1 MKTIEGAAQEGRTR
15 SVLVTGA
22 AGGLGRAIVAE
33 LRDQD
38 WAVIA
43 TDRDGADLDGLRAE
57 YRHVTG
63 VDVRTLDVTD
73 HSSVMGVADR
83 LDSLTALVNVAG
95 VLQDPVPLRG
105 LEEEAQRRIWEVNY
119 FGAVRCTRLL
129 TPLMNQ
135 GTGCVVNITSIN
147 QLSPLPLYAY
157 APSKAALGCFTRLA
171 AGELAIR
178 GIRVNAVAP
187 GFTLTP
193 ALAARIRLGERDP
206 ESIERH
212 TASGRLV
219 QPREVAT
226 AVAFLLGDA
235 AGGITGATLPVDAG
249 WLATAHWMDFGDR
262 LDRWEDPAV
271 R

>member
-1 MKTIEGAAQEGRTR
+1 MKTVESAGPEGRTR
-15 SVLVTGA
+15 SALVTGA
-22 AGGLGRAIVAE
+22 AGGLGRAIVEE
-33 LRDQD
+33 LRGQD

-43 TDRDGADLDGLRAE
+43 TDRDGAGLDGLRDE

-63 VDVRTLDVTD
+63 VDVHALDVTD
-73 HSSVMGVADR
+73 HGSVTRVADR

-105 LEEEAQRRIWEVNY
+105 LDEETQSRVWEVNY

-147 QLSPLPLYAY
+147 QISPLPLYAY

-171 AGELAIR
+171 AGELATR

-193 ALAARIRLGERDP
+193 ALAARIRAEERDP
-206 ESIERH
+206 ESIEKH

-219 QPREVAT
+219 QPREVAV

-235 AGGITGATLPVDAG
+235 AGGITGVTLPVDAG

-262 LDRWEDPAV
+262 LERWEDRAA